1 MNQFKGSVFVAM
13 VLCGVVFSAEA
24 GFSKNEQNVID
35 VFKNTTPSVAFIK
48 NATLQWDWFG
58 TNVYEIPQGA
68 GSGFVWDDQGHI
80 VTNFHVIYQASK
92 IEVVLPDQEPYEA
105 KVIGASPDHDLAVLK
120 INAPPGVL
128 KEIPRGSSQDL
139 QVGQTVL
146 AIGNPFG
153 LDHSLSTG
161 VVSALGRSIASIS
174 GRKIDDMVQTDAAI
188 NPGNSGGPL
197 LNSEGKLIG
206 VSTAIFSPS
215 GAYAGIGFAIPVD
228 TVNRVVP
235 QLIQHGKVKR
245 FGLGISL
252 VPDTT
257 RYQLRLKGALIRDV
271 FRGSGAAHAGLQP
284 TRRGLFGELV
294 IGDLILE
301 VAGKKIEQNEDLLDA
316 FDNRT
321 AGERVE
327 VVYMRNNKVHKV
339 EVELMEL

>member
-1 MNQFKGSVFVAM
+1 MMRARFAAVVAATI
-13 VLCGVVFSAEA
+13 LISACSAQADLAEHEKA
-24 GFSKNEQNVID
+24 VIN
-35 VFKNTTPSVAFIK
+35 VFKETTPSVAFIK

-68 GSGFVWDDQGHI
+68 GSGFVWDKEGHI
-80 VTNFHVIYQASK
+80 VTNFHVVYQSNK
-92 IEVVLPDQEPYEA
+92 IEVILPEAEPFPA

-120 INAPPGVL
+120 IDAPPEL
-128 KEIPRGSSQDL
+128 LRPIPRGTSTDL

-174 GRKIDDMVQTDAAI
+174 GRPIDDMVQTDAAI

-197 LNSEGKLIG
+197 LNSSGDLIG

-228 TVNRVVP
+228 TVNRIVP
-235 QLIQHGKVKR
+235 DLIKHGKVR
-245 FGLGISL
+245 RYGLGISL
-252 VPDTT
+252 VPDAI
-257 RYQLRLKGALIRDV
+257 RYRLRLRGALVRDV
-271 FRGSGAAHAGLQP
+271 MRGGAAAEAGLQP
-284 TRRGLFGELV
+284 TRRGVFGDLV

-301 VAGKKIEQNEDLLDA
+301 LDGVKIENNEDLLNALHDR
-316 FDNRT
+316 N
-321 AGERVE
+321 AGERVT
-327 VVYMRNNKVHKV
+327 VVYMRDNEVHEV
-339 EVELMEL
+339 DVELKEI